1 MATISFDLPDS
12 VERHLATLSD
22 NVDAAAKEAAVVEL
36 YRQGQLSHGAL
47 AECLGMTRTEVDS
60 LLTRHG
66 VTEDLPTVAEFR
78 EQLEAIRNR
87 LRRWA
92 GAQGDPA
99 PHCPQQLNHR
109 LRDLSDW
116 AAECESVC

>member
-1 MATISFDLPDS
+1 MATIRFDFPDS

-36 YRQGQLSHGAL
+36 YRQGQVSHGAL
-47 AECLGMTRTEVDS
+47 AKCLGISRTDVDA
-60 LLTRHG
+60 LLQRHG

-87 LRRWA
+87 LR
-92 GAQGDPA
+92 
-99 PHCPQQLNHR
+99 
-109 LRDLSDW
+109 
-116 AAECESVC
+116 